1 MALVVRNLTA
11 NAGNPRDAVSIPGLG
26 RSGEDR
32 QGCDDQRFGTEAV
45 VAMGSGM
52 LFPPH
57 S

>member
-52 LFPPH
+52 LFSPH